1 MLGNSHATT
10 TPVSTTGPSAEAMP
24 PDQAYKHGTF
34 FDGIRDAAF
43 VPAGIWG
50 VAWRVIVK
58 RKFWRDFF
66 LTSIVFLFLAIVD
79 PVGIASNSTRTSEQ
93 LFYRVASPGYPPPS
107 NDPESDTAFDD
118 ITEIAVIVI
127 DDETLQRHGEHWPPR
142 FSVHSKVLQKVLEES
157 SPKAVFID
165 FGFFDDRD
173 TDDLRI
179 LTDMLDRRAPPADRH
194 GACGELISSSVECS
208 KSDPAPVQKIPI
220 FLAGAPKGLEV
231 IPRLERAVTGTVST
245 RYVTEHE
252 ERHNSYPLY
261 DCDKARPSAA
271 LAMYGAYHDD
281 WKTWSLKRCPEDWR
295 SAGGPNALS
304 VYWATWDR
312 GGYQCRSLPPGRR
325 GRLGKIFEIWL
336 SGLFGRDLWK
346 EQFQTCPPHRSVSA
360 HQFLSD
366 DTGFM
371 SAFIDDRYVFYGG
384 NFAMAGDLVTPPTH
398 EPVPGVFLHAMA
410 LDNLLRLQ
418 PYVRLATG
426 SGILDRSLWLTLA
439 TAVFMSGFIALAWNG
454 YEVLAEPRTGNA
466 EAESPAARRGGNPR
480 GAGRGGEPAPTEAQ
494 VIGGFWCVSC
504 LVVSVLVVLSGLW
517 FGFSVFNWAPT
528 NFVGLLSFLG
538 LHTVI
543 AGIRQLLLSIF

>member
-1 MLGNSHATT
+1 
-10 TPVSTTGPSAEAMP
+10 MP
-24 PDQAYKHGTF
+24 PDQAHKRGTF
-34 FDGIRDAAF
+34 LDGIRDAAC
-43 VPAGIWG
+43 VPAEICG
-50 VAWRVIVK
+50 VVRRVIVM
-58 RKFWRDFF
+58 RKFGRDFF
-66 LTSIVFLFLAIVD
+66 LTSIVFAFLATVD

-93 LFYRVASPGYPPPS
+93 LFYRIVSPDYPPPS
-107 NDPESDTAFDD
+107 DDPESDTPFDD

-127 DDETLQRHGEHWPPR
+127 DDETLQRFGEHWPPR
-142 FSVHSKVLQKVLEES
+142 FSVHAKVLKKVLEES

-173 TDDLRI
+173 KDDLRI
-179 LTDMLDRRAPPADRH
+179 LADMLYQRAPPANRH
-194 GACGELISSSVECS
+194 SACGELISNSIECS

-220 FLAGAPKGLEV
+220 FLSGAPKGLEV
-231 IPRLERAVTGTVST
+231 IPRLERAVTGIVST

-252 ERHNSYPLY
+252 EMYNSYPLW
-261 DCDKARPSAA
+261 DCDKAQPSAA
-271 LAMYGAYHDD
+271 LAMYGAYNDD

-304 VYWATWDR
+304 VYWATWEKEGGKR
-312 GGYQCRSLPPGRR
+312 GGFECRSLPPGLR
-325 GRLGKIFEIWL
+325 GRLGKIFEIWF

-360 HQFLSD
+360 HRFLSD

-384 NFAMAGDLVTPPTH
+384 NFAMAGDLITPPTH

-426 SGILDRSLWLTLA
+426 SGFLDRSLWLTLA

-454 YEVLAEPRTGNA
+454 YEILAEPRTGNA
-466 EAESPAARRGGNPR
+466 EAGSPAARQGRNPR
-480 GAGRGGEPAPTEAQ
+480 GARIGGEPAPTEAQ
-494 VIGGFWCVSC
+494 VIGGFWCLSC
-504 LVVSVLVVLSGLW
+504 LVVSVLVVLAGLW
-517 FGFSVFNWAPT
+517 FGFAVFNWAPA

-538 LHTVI
+538 VHTAI
-543 AGIRQLLLSIF
+543 TGIRQLILSIY